1 MKMLDKIC
9 IGTMI
14 RANMAKDKVKEFL
27 QEQDGVSNVV
37 ATIIILLI
45 VVLLIGAFW
54 DRLKEWINTAIGR
67 IMTASTATCPR
78 SFFLSIRCSS
88 PLRF

>member
-54 DRLKEWINTAIGR
+54 DRLKEWINAIMDQIFG
-67 IMTASTATCPR
+67 TSYNASGLGGHLLEA
-78 SFFLSIRCSS
+78 
-88 PLRF
+88 

>member
-9 IGTMI
+9 IGAMI
-14 RANMAKDKVKEFL
+14 RATIAKDKVKEFL

-54 DRLKEWINTAIGR
+54 DRLKEWIGAIMDQIFG
-67 IMTASTATCPR
+67 TSYNASG
-78 SFFLSIRCSS
+78 LGGH
-88 PLRF
+88 